1 MILIIIMT
9 IISINM
15 IFCLIRAAMGPRFSD
30 RLVAVNMVSTK
41 TVLMIALL
49 IKYFEES
56 FLVDICLIYA
66 LISFLT
72 VVALTRL
79 LAESGKKKKTAKE
92 DKPVMKEGGE
102 NV

>member
-1 MILIIIMT
+1 
-9 IISINM
+9 
-15 IFCLIRAAMGPRFSD
+15 
-30 RLVAVNMVSTK
+30 MVSTK

-49 IKYFEES
+49 IKYFEEN

-79 LAESGKKKKTAKE
+79 LAENGKKKKTAVRDQTGME
-92 DKPVMKEGGE
+92 EGGE
-102 NV
+102 HVWHT